1 MTENQYTHIF
11 KQLGKD
17 KPIPEDLKEE
27 VMSSVDSMKFLLD
40 LADLFFVKQ
49 VEANIGISSV
59 FFEDKDSQEKK

>member
-1 MTENQYTHIF
+1 MIDDQYTEMF

-27 VMSSVDSMKFLLD
+27 VMGSVDAMKFMLD

-49 VEANIGISSV
+49 IEANIDITSN
-59 FFEDKDSQEKK
+59 FFDE

>member
-1 MTENQYTHIF
+1 MIDDQYTEMF

-27 VMSSVDSMKFLLD
+27 VMSSVDAMKFMLD

-49 VEANIGISSV
+49 VEANIDITSN
-59 FFEDKDSQEKK
+59 FFDE